1 MNWHNLYCDSFKV
14 KGPEIIVLLGECKRT
29 SMSGGL
35 TSAGVFSCEILKKT
49 IMSIKS
55 TIAALAA
62 SPFLLAGAA
71 FAGPYVNVES
81 TLSYPDGDYSS
92 ATTDVHVGF
101 EGGEGKIAY
110 YVQGGPAFNHA
121 ESTDDTETEL
131 SGKAGISYA
140 ATEDL
145 ALFGEISGISNEDS
159 SGDDIIDFGGKIGA
173 KFVF

>member
-1 MNWHNLYCDSFKV
+1 
-14 KGPEIIVLLGECKRT
+14 
-29 SMSGGL
+29 
-35 TSAGVFSCEILKKT
+35 
-49 IMSIKS
+49 MSIKS
-55 TIAALAA
+55 TIAAVAA

-81 TLSYPDGDYSS
+81 NLSYPDGDYSS

-131 SGKAGISYA
+131 SGKIGASFAVADSTDVY
-140 ATEDL
+140 
-145 ALFGEISGISNEDS
+145 GEISGASNGEDA
-159 SGDDIIDFGGKIGA
+159 SGDTIVDWGA
-173 KFVF
+173 KVGLKFVF